1 MSEQHSFQDS
11 GMIFLPST
19 EGKIFNCLTKYQEGF
34 LEVWCHELPGAFSCL
49 WTHAELSFTGSAQEH
64 VDRLDENISCVFSQL
79 AFNCCDSSW
88 FPLPFL
94 CLQQVC
100 AISFPLFNWKCLIK
114 LASIFFS
121 WISHNYQSYTKASVW
136 DCFSPV
142 IYLCQPRANFE
153 DAVTNL
159 WPGIWIAVKK
169 GTGCVC
175 QLWHCQLYCWMST
188 KPSPSQTKPTS
199 PKHLL
204 FFFLS
209 LPLLRR
215 GRS

>member
-1 MSEQHSFQDS
+1 MNCQALSAAFEPMQNWALLAVLRNMWTGWMRTYHVFFHSLLSIAVIALGSLSHSYASNKSVPFH
-11 GMIFLPST
+11 FLFST
-19 EGKIFNCLTKYQEGF
+19 EN
-34 LEVWCHELPGAFSCL
+34 AS
-49 WTHAELSFTGSAQEH
+49 LS
-64 VDRLDENISCVFSQL
+64 LL
-79 AFNCCDSSW
+79 
-88 FPLPFL
+88 L
-94 CLQQVC
+94 
-100 AISFPLFNWKCLIK
+100 
-114 LASIFFS
+114 FFS

-204 FFFLS
+204 FFFFESSSTYKRKELS
-209 LPLLRR
+209 LLYKLSEANKNIP
-215 GRS
+215 GPI

>member
-1 MSEQHSFQDS
+1 
-11 GMIFLPST
+11 MIFLPST

-34 LEVWCHELPGAFSCL
+34 LEVWCRELPGAFSCL

-114 LASIFFS
+114 LASIFFFLNLTQLS
-121 WISHNYQSYTKASVW
+121 VIHKSLGLGLLFTCYLFMPATCKLWRCSYKSVARHLDSCQEGNWLCLPTLALPAVLLNVHKTQPKPNKAHI
-136 DCFSPV
+136 P
-142 IYLCQPRANFE
+142 QA
-153 DAVTNL
+153 
-159 WPGIWIAVKK
+159 
-169 GTGCVC
+169 
-175 QLWHCQLYCWMST
+175 ST
-188 KPSPSQTKPTS
+188 F
-199 PKHLL
+199 

>member
-1 MSEQHSFQDS
+1 
-11 GMIFLPST
+11 MIFLPST

-114 LASIFFS
+114 LASIFFLES
-121 WISHNYQSYTKASVW
+121 HTIISHTQK
-136 DCFSPV
+136 
-142 IYLCQPRANFE
+142 PRF
-153 DAVTNL
+153 
-159 WPGIWIAVKK
+159 
-169 GTGCVC
+169 GTAF
-175 QLWHCQLYCWMST
+175 
-188 KPSPSQTKPTS
+188 
-199 PKHLL
+199 HLL
-204 FFFLS
+204 SIYASHVQTLKMQLQICGQAS
-209 LPLLRR
+209 
-215 GRS
+215 G